1 MRHLTPSEYHAL
13 DDEQRATLART
24 RGQELDLLRQG
35 QRLCDVDG
43 CTRVHKARGYCDTHY
58 ARWATHGDPGPAE
71 PITPHPPVAATR
83 VRAATA
89 TRRREERFE
98 DVREMIEW
106 RVHPEEIARRIG
118 TTVEALERQ
127 AHRWGADD
135 IAHHMSRSSV
145 AA

>member
-1 MRHLTPSEYHAL
+1 MSRTQLGHRSEAAILQRIDAADRRGMHA
-13 DDEQRATLART
+13 A
-24 RGQELDLLRQG
+24 
-35 QRLCDVDG
+35 
-43 CTRVHKARGYCDTHY
+43 H
-58 ARWATHGDPGPAE
+58 
-71 PITPHPPVAATR
+71 
-83 VRAATA
+83 
-89 TRRREERFE
+89 RREERFH